1 MNVITLLRALAGFS
15 WLGVVA
21 LIGLLVARTA
31 RRQQVGGSITYVVIA
46 IVFAL
51 AVNVAAASAVFI
63 EPQTRGVVISAV
75 PGSNGVRQEA
85 LTPGLNWV
93 VPFLE
98 NVVTYPISRQTY
110 TMSIAPSEGAIIGD
124 DSVEAR
130 TSDGQIVFVDASVI
144 FALAPATVTAIHVDW
159 QNQYVDGLVRP
170 LARGIIRDEVSLYG
184 VEEVY
189 STQRIQVTD
198 NVTTELERKLA
209 EEGIVLVDFVLRNI
223 SFSPEYSASV
233 EQKQVAEQLAQQA
246 VFVVEQR
253 KQEAEQARQA
263 AQGVADAVVIAA
275 EGEAQRILIQ
285 ARADAEARLIQAE
298 AEAQALALLG
308 EALAQNPDVLTLE
321 YIDKITPGIQV
332 MLLPSDNPFLLPLPE
347 INSGTPGLP

>member
-1 MNVITLLRALAGFS
+1 MNFIVLLRAASGFS
-15 WLGVVA
+15 WLLVIA

-31 RRQQVGGSITYVVIA
+31 RRQQVGSAVTYVV
-46 IVFAL
+46 VMVVVAL
-51 AVNVAAASAVFI
+51 ALNIASAGLIFI
-63 EPQTRGVVISAV
+63 EPTERGVVISAV
-75 PGSNGVRQEA
+75 PGNEGVKQEA
-85 LTPGLNWV
+85 LTPGLNWI
-93 VPFLE
+93 VPFLDRVE
-98 NVVTYPISRQTY
+98 RYPISRQTY

-130 TSDGQIVFVDASVI
+130 TSDGQVVFVDASVI
-144 FALAPATVTAIHVDW
+144 FALNPSTVTAIHVDW
-159 QNQYVDGLVRP
+159 QDQYVDGLVRP
-170 LARGIIRDEVSLYG
+170 LSRGIIRDEVSLFG

-189 STQRIQVTD
+189 SSQRIQVTT
-198 NVTTELERKLA
+198 NVSEELERKLA
-209 EEGIVLVDFVLRNI
+209 EEGLILVDFVLRNI

-285 ARADAEARLIQAE
+285 ASADAEARLIQAE

-321 YIDKITPGIQV
+321 YIDKIAPGIQV